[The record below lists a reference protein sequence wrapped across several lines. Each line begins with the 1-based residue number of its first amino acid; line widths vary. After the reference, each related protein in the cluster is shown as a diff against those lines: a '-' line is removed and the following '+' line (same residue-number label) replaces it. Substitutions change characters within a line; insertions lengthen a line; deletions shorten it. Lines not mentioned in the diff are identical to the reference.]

1 MLNGIHFLLTYNCNY
16 ECDHC
21 FLYCSPRS
29 SGTFTLAQVKQVLDE
44 AKKIGTV
51 DSIFFEGGEA
61 LLYYPLLLEA
71 VGLTADMG
79 FKASMVSNAY
89 MATCDDDAEL
99 WLRPLRDR
107 GLSFI
112 SLSNDAFHADD
123 PDNPASRALQAAE
136 KLGIATSTIAIDN
149 PQAKGCPAD
158 YGDKGEPVAGGEP
171 LYIGRAAD
179 KLTDGL
185 PTQDPE
191 SFSEC
196 KHEELVSPKRVH
208 VDAFGHVHICQG
220 ISMGNMWQRPLH
232 EMVRDYHAPDH
243 PVCGPLVKG
252 GPAELARHYG
262 VQPGRAC
269 VDECHYCFLTRR
281 ALVERLPEHLAP
293 RQVYGL
299 E

>member
-1 MLNGIHFLLTYNCNY
+1 MLSGIHFLLTYNCNY

-21 FLYCSPRS
+21 FLYCSPWS
-29 SGTFTLAQVKQVLDE
+29 GGTFTLAQVKHVLDE

-61 LLYYPLLLEA
+61 LLYYPLLLET
-71 VGLTADMG
+71 VGLAADMG

-89 MATCDDDAEL
+89 MATCDQDAEL
-99 WLRPLRDR
+99 WLKPLRER
-107 GLSFI
+107 GLSSV

-123 PDNPASRALQAAE
+123 PDNPASRALAAAR
-136 KLGIATSTIAIDN
+136 KLRIKTNTIAIDN
-149 PQAKGCPAD
+149 PQAEGCVAG
-158 YGDKGEPVAGGEP
+158 YGEKGESVTGGAT
-171 LYIGRAAD
+171 LFTGRAAD
-179 KLTDGL
+179 KLTEGL
-185 PTQDPE
+185 PTQAPE
-191 SFSEC
+191 SFTEC
-196 KHEELVSPKRVH
+196 KHEELVTPKRVH

-252 GPAELARHYG
+252 GPAELARHY
-262 VQPGRAC
+262 VVEPGQKC

-281 ALVERLPEHLAP
+281 ALIDRLPEYLAP

-299 E
+299 D

>member
-1 MLNGIHFLLTYNCNY
+1 MLSGIHFLLTYNCNY

-21 FLYCSPRS
+21 FLYCSPWS
-29 SGTFTLAQVKQVLDE
+29 GGTFTLAQVKQVLDE
-44 AKKIGTV
+44 AQKMGTV
-51 DSIFFEGGEA
+51 ESIFFEGGEA

-79 FKASMVSNAY
+79 FKAAMVSNAY
-89 MATCDDDAEL
+89 MSTSGEDAEL
-99 WLRPLRDR
+99 WLKPLRER

-123 PDNPASRALQAAE
+123 PENPASRALEAAN

-149 PQAKGCPAD
+149 PQDARGCLAQ
-158 YGDKGEPVAGGEP
+158 DKGEPVAGGEP

-179 KLTDGL
+179 KLTEGL
-185 PTQDPE
+185 PTQDWQT
-191 SFSEC
+191 FIEC
-196 KHEELVSPKRVH
+196 KHEELVAPRRVH
-208 VDAFGHVHICQG
+208 VDALGNVHICQG
-220 ISMGNMWQRPLH
+220 ISMGNMWQKPLH

-243 PVCGPLVKG
+243 PVCGPLVEG

-262 VQPGRAC
+262 VEPDRAC
-269 VDECHYCFLTRR
+269 VDECHFCFLTRR
-281 ALVERLPEHLAP
+281 ALIGRLPEHLAP

-299 E
+299 D